1 MTDIEKYLNL
11 SDVAQTLDKETY
23 AYQTIQNVMVA
34 MYDELSESDIKKYD
48 IRS

>member
-11 SDVAQTLDKETY
+11 LDVAQTLDKETY